1 MADFKEIMLDL
12 KRKIYK
18 PVYFLQGD
26 EPYFIDELSNYME
39 QNILEETEKGFNQT
53 ILYGGDT
60 NLSGIVGLAK
70 GFPMMGERQ
79 VIIVKEA
86 QNLKEFAKKDAEEG
100 PKGVS
105 SASKN
110 KKGTPEKSPLAYY
123 LDNPQP
129 TTILVF
135 CYKYKKLD
143 ARSSLAKA
151 IAKQAVLFESKKLY
165 DNKVPDWITSYLKD
179 KKYAIAP
186 KAAALLSEYLGNDLS
201 KIANELGKLFI
212 SLPVGSEITIDHIQE
227 NIGLS
232 KDFNVFELQDALGT
246 KNILKANRIVQHFAA
261 NPKDNPLVM
270 TNASLYNYFQKVLV
284 YHFLPDKSKAAS
296 VLGVYPFFVQGYQNA
311 ARNYNTAKLK
321 FIFSHL
327 RECDLRS
334 KGVDNVSIEHGDL
347 LKEMVFK
354 ILH

>member
-18 PVYFLQGD
+18 PVYFLHG
-26 EPYFIDELSNYME
+26 EEAYFIDEISNYIE
-39 QNILEETEKGFNQT
+39 QNVLDETEKGFNQT
-53 ILYGGDT
+53 ILYGRDT
-60 NLSGIVGLAK
+60 DLSSVVGLAK

-79 VIIVKEA
+79 VVIVKEA
-86 QNLKEFAKKDAEEG
+86 QTLKDFAK
-100 PKGVS
+100 VS
-105 SASKN
+105 SEDGESTKSK
-110 KKGTPEKSPLAYY
+110 KSSSDKNPLAAY

-129 TTILVF
+129 ATILVF

-143 ARSSLAKA
+143 ARSSLSKA

-165 DNKVPDWITSYLKD
+165 DNKIADWITSYLKD
-179 KKYAIAP
+179 KKYAINP
-186 KAAALLSEYLGNDLS
+186 QAAALLAEYLGNDLS
-201 KIANELGKLFI
+201 KIVNEMGKLFI
-212 SLPVGSEITIDHIQE
+212 SLPEGSEITIDHIQE

-232 KDFNVFELQDALGT
+232 KDFNVFELQDALG
-246 KNILKANRIVQHFAA
+246 KKDVMKANRIVHYFAA

-270 TNASLYNYFQKVLV
+270 TNASLYNYFQKILL
-284 YHFLPDKSKAAS
+284 YHFVPDKSKAAS
-296 VLGVYPFFVQGYQNA
+296 ALGVNPFFMQGYQTA

-321 FIFSHL
+321 NVFTYL

-334 KGVDNVSIEHGDL
+334 KGVDNVSTEDGEL

>member
-1 MADFKEIMLDL
+1 MADFNEIMLDL

-18 PVYFLQGD
+18 PVYFLHG
-26 EPYFIDELSNYME
+26 EEAYFIDEISNYIE
-39 QNILEETEKGFNQT
+39 QNVLDETEKGFNQT
-53 ILYGGDT
+53 ILYGRDT
-60 NLSGIVGLAK
+60 DLSSIVGLAK

-79 VIIVKEA
+79 VVIVKEA
-86 QNLKEFAKKDAEEG
+86 QTLKDFAKASSEEG
-100 PKGVS
+100 ESPKS
-105 SASKN
+105 
-110 KKGTPEKSPLAYY
+110 KKGSADKNPLASY

-129 TTILVF
+129 ATILVF

-179 KKYAIAP
+179 KKYAINP
-186 KAAALLSEYLGNDLS
+186 RAAALLAEYLGNDLS
-201 KIANELGKLFI
+201 KIVNELGKLFI
-212 SLPVGSEITIDHIQE
+212 SLPEGSEITIDHIQD

-232 KDFNVFELQDALGT
+232 KDFNVFELQDALG
-246 KNILKANRIVQHFAA
+246 KKDVLKANRIVHYFAA
-261 NPKDNPLVM
+261 NPKDNPIIL
-270 TNASLYNYFQKVLV
+270 TNASLYSYFQKVLL
-284 YHFLPDKSKAAS
+284 YHFIPDKSKAAS
-296 VLGVYPFFVQGYQNA
+296 VLGVVPFFIPGYQNA

-321 FIFSHL
+321 FIFSYL

-334 KGVDNVSIEHGDL
+334 KGIDNVSTEDGEL

>member
-1 MADFKEIMLDL
+1 MLDL

-18 PVYFLQGD
+18 PVYFLHG
-26 EPYFIDELSNYME
+26 EEAYFIDEISNYIE
-39 QNILEETEKGFNQT
+39 QNVLDETEKGFNQT
-53 ILYGGDT
+53 ILYGRDT
-60 NLSGIVGLAK
+60 DLASIVGLAK

-79 VIIVKEA
+79 VVVVKEA
-86 QNLKEFAKKDAEEG
+86 QTLKEFAKKESEEG
-100 PKGVS
+100 ES
-105 SASKN
+105 SSKA
-110 KKGTPEKSPLAYY
+110 KKAGSEKSPLASY

-129 TTILVF
+129 ATILVF

-165 DNKVPDWITSYLKD
+165 DNKVPDWIISYLKD
-179 KKYAIAP
+179 KKYGITP
-186 KAAALLSEYLGNDLS
+186 HAAALLSEYLGNDLS

-212 SLPVGSEITIDHIQE
+212 SIPVGSEITIDHIQD

-232 KDFNVFELQDALGT
+232 KDFNVFELQDALA
-246 KNILKANRIVQHFAA
+246 KKDVMKANRIVQFFAA
-261 NPKDNPLVM
+261 NPKDNPIIL
-270 TNASLYNYFQKVLV
+270 TNASLFSYFQKVLL
-284 YHFLPDKSKAAS
+284 YHFVPDKSKAAAS
-296 VLGVYPFFVQGYQNA
+296 LGVNPFFIQGYQTA

-321 FIFSHL
+321 FVFSYL
-327 RECDLRS
+327 RDCDLRS
-334 KGVDNVSIEHGDL
+334 KGVDSGSVEHGDL